1 MSRISRR
8 RAGRGACGL
17 ALIALAILAAGRA
30 GGAPER
36 DRSSAATAPDSGVA
50 ESVPAPLLI
59 PGRPGPVDTAAISRT
74 GRARQQYALGL
85 AFEREDQTG
94 AAIAAFSN
102 AVKLDPTIADANFRM
117 AKLLVRRDQLAAAA
131 KAFAD
136 EVRHHPENEE
146 AIRELGVVL
155 TRLGETGRAIQ
166 HLERLS
172 TRRPRDGAVWHA
184 LGFAYLAAERPRNAE
199 SALRR
204 ALSLEPTTFEEH
216 RDLAAAL
223 AAQGRDAESRAEL
236 GRALAM
242 MGQDPTSWFNLGN
255 LERRAGRA
263 DSALALYARAES
275 FDSSFVAALQAQIQ
289 VLRAAGRDA
298 EAADVHRRWLR
309 HHPTHH
315 GTRLEAV
322 RLLEALN
329 RPAEALELARE
340 GVRAQNDAPQ
350 PRILLA
356 LVLKSRGEL
365 RRAMAELRAAE
376 ALLARTP
383 GAELDRVRRLIATT
397 RAAASDSL
405 RNLFAADSAA
415 AMERRARARPR
426 D

>member
-1 MSRISRR
+1 LSVTGVVPRGR
-8 RAGRGACGL
+8 RASGL
-17 ALIALAILAAGRA
+17 ALLGLALLLAGRA
-30 GGAPER
+30 GGAPGR
-36 DRSSAATAPDSGVA
+36 DTTASASAPDSGFV
-50 ESVPAPLLI
+50 ESAPAPLLI
-59 PGRPGPVDTAAISRT
+59 PGRPGPADTAAISRT

-85 AFEREDQTG
+85 ALERQDQAG
-94 AAIAAFSN
+94 GAIAAYSN
-102 AVKLDPTIADANFRM
+102 AVKLDPTIPDANLRM
-117 AKLLVRRDQLAAAA
+117 GKLLVRRDQLAAAA
-131 KAFAD
+131 QAFAD

-155 TRLGETGRAIQ
+155 ARVGETGRAIQ

-172 TRRPRDGAVWHA
+172 KRRPRDGAVWHA

-204 ALSLEPTTFEEH
+204 ALSLAPATFEEH

-242 MGQDPTSWFNLGN
+242 MGRDPTSWFNLGN

-263 DSALALYARAES
+263 DSALVLYARAES
-275 FDSSFVAALQAQIQ
+275 FDSSFVGALQAQIQ
-289 VLRAAGRDA
+289 LLRAAGRDA
-298 EAADVHRRWLR
+298 EAAGVYRRWLR

-315 GTRLEAV
+315 GARFEAV
-322 RLLEALN
+322 QLLESLR
-329 RPAEALELARE
+329 RPEEALELARD
-340 GVRAQNDAPQ
+340 GVRAQADAPQ

-356 LVLKSRGEL
+356 LMLKSRGEL

-376 ALLARTP
+376 ALLARKP
-383 GAELDRVRRLIATT
+383 GAELDRVRRLIAAT
-397 RAAASDSL
+397 RAAGSDSL
-405 RNLFAADSAA
+405 RSVFAADSAA
-415 AMERRARARPR
+415 AMERRARVR